1 VSERKVIIFEKSA
14 WHLVFVQTL
23 IMYNPSEGSELSEG
37 SKKMLDIF
45 K

>member
-23 IMYNPSEGSELSEG
+23 FSYLNHKL
-37 SKKMLDIF
+37 
-45 K
+45 